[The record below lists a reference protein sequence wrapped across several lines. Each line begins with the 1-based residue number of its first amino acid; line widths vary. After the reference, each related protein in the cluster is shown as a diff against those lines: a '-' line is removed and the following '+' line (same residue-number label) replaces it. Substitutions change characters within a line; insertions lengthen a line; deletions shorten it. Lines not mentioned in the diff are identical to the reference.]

1 MKTDDDDNDRN
12 ENELLATRK
21 MVRGHY
27 HQMDYATK
35 LNVLNKFIE
44 FNQNP
49 PTIEGKKQSF
59 EAFCRALGEEI
70 SGKWQS
76 IKTLCLNYN
85 KNPNIL
91 TQLEF
96 LTATQTSA
104 KKVGQIFTRTPRL
117 TYDEALDKALV
128 DWMYGCIEVG
138 YILTRE
144 AIVEKAKE
152 LILPTCPNFKASD
165 PWLKCFLN
173 RHNFSLRKLNE
184 KSQGELI
191 QLEELSNKLKLA
203 TKQTIKKFNIPN
215 SLILNMDETPYYWE
229 YLPRKIITPKLCKVA
244 AGWKRG
250 YQHCRSTLML
260 TVAADG
266 TFLRPALILQ
276 RKTPYILK
284 CNNEINMEIMNSNNG
299 WADENVVIK
308 WIKDV
313 ILPYVKDN
321 HCMLLWDTYEAHKSD
336 KVLNF
341 LKKYPNIHTS
351 MIVGGRTS
359 LDQPLDISINK
370 QFKTICKKE
379 SIKSANTLLK
389 YLEET
394 RNLNQGDNIDNKIV
408 RSNYYLF

>member
-1 MKTDDDDNDRN
+1 
-12 ENELLATRK
+12 
-21 MVRGHY
+21 
-27 HQMDYATK
+27 
-35 LNVLNKFIE
+35 
-44 FNQNP
+44 
-49 PTIEGKKQSF
+49 
-59 EAFCRALGEEI
+59 
-70 SGKWQS
+70 
-76 IKTLCLNYN
+76 
-85 KNPNIL
+85 
-91 TQLEF
+91 
-96 LTATQTSA
+96 
-104 KKVGQIFTRTPRL
+104 
-117 TYDEALDKALV
+117 
-128 DWMYGCIEVG
+128 
-138 YILTRE
+138 
-144 AIVEKAKE
+144 
-152 LILPTCPNFKASD
+152 
-165 PWLKCFLN
+165 
-173 RHNFSLRKLNE
+173 
-184 KSQGELI
+184 
-191 QLEELSNKLKLA
+191 
-203 TKQTIKKFNIPN
+203 
-215 SLILNMDETPYYWE
+215 MDETPYYWE

-250 YQHCRSTLML
+250 YQHCGSILML

-351 MIVGGRTS
+351 MIIGGRTS